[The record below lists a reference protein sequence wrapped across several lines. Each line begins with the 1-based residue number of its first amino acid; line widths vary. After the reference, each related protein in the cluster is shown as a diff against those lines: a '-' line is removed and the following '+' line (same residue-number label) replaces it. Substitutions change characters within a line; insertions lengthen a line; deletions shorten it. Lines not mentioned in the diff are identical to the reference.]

1 MILTCINDDFSK
13 VIEELK
19 REANNLSLYFPVK
32 GEQYTLREEYDNDG
46 LVKSYLLHEL
56 HNPTFFIPVLGIRRE
71 LSFAHWRFA
80 ITFTEESIE
89 EHIDKAIYSN

>member
-80 ITFTEESIE
+80 ITFTEASVE
-89 EHIDKAIYSN
+89 EYIDEIIYSN